1 MLNFYRYLTGLPDD
15 VELKD
20 EFIEAAQ
27 HGSVLN
33 AAHKAI
39 AHQQSRPAGM
49 PNSFYTK
56 ASKGIGSSNL
66 GQGYDT
72 LTNGVT
78 GWMDDSDRSNRDR
91 LGHRRWA
98 LNPPMR
104 YTGFGFVEGFDS
116 MYVFDT
122 SRQEKIEY
130 QAVCFPG
137 GAAFPSDFFE
147 GHYAWSVSLN
157 SALYQR
163 PIRSG
168 VSVTLTE
175 LSSGKTW
182 KFPGNNNGYFNI
194 DTQGFGIPICIIFLP
209 QGVGGYSGTYR
220 VEITGLKTIAGKPV
234 SLKYETTFFPLEVEA
249 GPGDFKTAVNGDGTL
264 TISGYTGRMQNLVIP
279 RELNN
284 RVVTAIGENAFTY
297 SEISSITLPD
307 SIKTI
312 ASHSLWYSKI
322 NSIHIPRGVTSIGDQ
337 AFSFCSNLV
346 SITIPPGLTEIGN
359 FAFMDC
365 KSLTTVTIPPGTVK
379 IGYGAFRGCNKLDP
393 AVRSELANR
402 FGNNIFQ

>member
-20 EFIEAAQ
+20 EFVELAQ

-33 AAHKAI
+33 AAHRAI
-39 AHQQSRPAGM
+39 AHQQPRPAGM
-49 PNSFYTK
+49 PGDFYAK

-66 GQGYDT
+66 GQGYDI
-72 LTNGVT
+72 LTGGVT

-122 SRQEKIEY
+122 SREEKIEY

-147 GHYAWSVSLN
+147 PHYAWSVSLN
-157 SALYQR
+157 SLLYQR
-163 PIRSG
+163 PQGG

-182 KFPGNNNGYFNI
+182 KFPGNNSGYFNI
-194 DTQGFGIPICIIFLP
+194 DTQSFGIPICIIFLP

-220 VEITGLKTIAGKPV
+220 VEIAGLKTIAGQPV
-234 SLKYETTFFPLEVEA
+234 SLTYETTFFPLEVAA
-249 GPGDFKTAVNGDGTL
+249 GPGDFRTAANEDGTL
-264 TISGYTGRMQNLVIP
+264 TITGYTGRMQNLVIP
-279 RELNN
+279 GELNN
-284 RVVTAIGENAFTY
+284 RTVTVIGKGAFTY
-297 SEISSITLPD
+297 SDISSVTLPG
-307 SIKTI
+307 SVKTI
-312 ASHSLWYSKI
+312 EGQSLWYSKI
-322 NSIHIPRGVTSIGDQ
+322 NSIDIPQGVTKIGDQ
-337 AFSFCSNLV
+337 AFSSCASLV
-346 SITIPPGLTEIGN
+346 SVTIPPGLTEIGN

-379 IGYGAFRGCNKLDP
+379 IGYGAFRGCDRLDP
-393 AVRSELANR
+393 ALRSELTNR
-402 FGNNIFQ
+402 FGNGIFR